1 MPPVSIN
8 GASLTIASIGNL
20 SGNGTRRYSL
30 KLVKITGFVL
40 TLVGLFLSFPPVARV
55 LAFNFGMIG
64 GNGGLVI
71 FAVGWALLLG
81 HLAYSMSM
89 ERQREK

>member
-1 MPPVSIN
+1 M
-8 GASLTIASIGNL
+8 
-20 SGNGTRRYSL
+20 
-30 KLVKITGFVL
+30 KFVKITGFVL
-40 TLVGLFLSFPPVARV
+40 TLIGLFLSFPPVAKA
-55 LAFNFGMIG
+55 LTTKFGMIG

-81 HLAYSMSM
+81 NLAYSMTM

>member
-1 MPPVSIN
+1 M
-8 GASLTIASIGNL
+8 
-20 SGNGTRRYSL
+20 
-30 KLVKITGFVL
+30 KFVKIVGFVL
-40 TLVGLFLSFPPVARV
+40 TLAGLFLSFPPVARA
-55 LAFNFGMIG
+55 LTFNFGMIG

-81 HLAYSMSM
+81 HLAYSMTM